1 MTGVQTCAL
10 PICGSTLCE
19 LDGTGK
25 GGAPHN
31 VTESLIRS
39 MYGYYRKVMEV

>member
-1 MTGVQTCAL
+1 MSQDGFRQNNDRNT
-10 PICGSTLCE
+10 ICE
-19 LDGTGK
+19 LDGTGG

-31 VTESLIRS
+31 VTETLIRS